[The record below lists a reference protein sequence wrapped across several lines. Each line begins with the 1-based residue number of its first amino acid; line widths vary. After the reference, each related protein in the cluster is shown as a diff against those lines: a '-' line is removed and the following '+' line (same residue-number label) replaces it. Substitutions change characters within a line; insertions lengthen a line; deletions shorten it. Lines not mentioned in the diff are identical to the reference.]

1 MVRRIE
7 VRACSITETGAAVV
21 VNASND
27 TASLGGGVS
36 RALSDECGGSLL
48 QAEMKQKL
56 EDDFDG
62 GLDEGDCM
70 VTSAGTSSK
79 IRHLLHV
86 PAVDYR
92 GTRAR
97 LGASGVER
105 TVTSPKRIQACT
117 EAALRV
123 AAGIAKEEGMA
134 VSLAFPLLGAG
145 AGGIPVVAVCHSM
158 IAGLT
163 DVFVESPEAAIDLV
177 VFAVPEPDR
186 FELCSRLTHA
196 AFRTV
201 QRDAR
206 GRGPMGC

>member
-27 TASLGGGVS
+27 TARLGGGVS
-36 RALSDECGGSLL
+36 RALFNECGGPAL
-48 QAEMKQKL
+48 QAEMNQKL

-62 GLDEGDCM
+62 VLDEGDCLI
-70 VTSAGTSSK
+70 TSAGTSTK

-86 PAVDYR
+86 PAVDYS

-105 TVTSPKRIQACT
+105 SVTSPARIQAST
-117 EAALRV
+117 EAALR
-123 AAGIAKEEGMA
+123 AAADIAKEEGTV
-134 VSLAFPLLGAG
+134 VSIAFPLLGAG
-145 AGGIPVVAVCHSM
+145 AGGVPVVAVCHSM
-158 IAGLT
+158 IAGLR
-163 DVFVESPEAAIDLV
+163 DFFAESPEAGIDLV

-186 FELCSRLTHA
+186 FEVCSRLVKA
-196 AFRTV
+196 AFAENL
-201 QRDAR
+201 QRVVR
-206 GRGPMGC
+206 ETQ